1 MQHAQRQSQD
11 GYGQSQEQGVSR
23 FWRPAALGGLVLAL
37 TGFYEPV
44 KDIYLKFNNPD
55 YQGVRSVRFAARQL
69 ELADRN
75 AACFLEMQRSK
86 VQVGP
91 DLAISYG
98 ACPNQNV
105 HVGVYPKNQPAYQR
119 WLEPNRDGETR
130 VSGLFS
136 QAFAGF
142 AGALPTPAGEAP
154 LASPAQTVL
163 KTVCQSWHNTQRT
176 KVDRITNE
184 GGQCYFE
191 RVNMLSG
198 VVEVRET
205 VPCDSQCEPM
215 AKKFN

>member
-1 MQHAQRQSQD
+1 MKQVQMQSQD
-11 GYGQSQEQGVSR
+11 GYGQSQSQSQVNR
-23 FWRPAALGGLVLAL
+23 LWRPAAMGGMLLAL

-55 YQGVRSVRFAARQL
+55 YRGVRSVRFAARQL
-69 ELADRN
+69 ELADQN
-75 AACFLEMQRSK
+75 AACFIEMQRSK
-86 VQVGP
+86 VQVTP

-98 ACPNQNV
+98 ACPNQNI
-105 HVGVYPKNQPAYQR
+105 HIGVYPKNQSAYQR
-119 WLEPNRDGETR
+119 WLEPSVEAEMRI
-130 VSGLFS
+130 SGLFP

-142 AGALPTPAGEAP
+142 FAAQPSAGRPP
-154 LASPAQTVL
+154 LLVPAQTAL

-184 GGQCYFE
+184 GEQCYFE
-191 RVNMLSG
+191 RVNVLSG

-205 VPCDSQCEPM
+205 VPCDSQCEPT